1 MDIRHREAINKRKEK
16 NQNARDWSKNVRSL
30 LTLFEHQQLKSKKKR
45 EKEKGQIGNFRF
57 HKYAPSMKAAAWR
70 GNPLGSNTPT
80 SVVVPPIS
88 TTIMLFPDPSLL
100 FRSIPAKYDA
110 PLIEFVAPEEK
121 VLIGRRAA
129 SSAEV
134 SVPSFWSN

>member
-1 MDIRHREAINKRKEK
+1 MEWTSGIVKLSTKEKRKSECQRLGHK
-16 NQNARDWSKNVRSL
+16 RKKFT
-30 LTLFEHQQLKSKKKR
+30 LTSFEHQQLKRNKKAQRLGCNSK
-45 EKEKGQIGNFRF
+45 Q
-57 HKYAPSMKAAAWR
+57 KYAPSMKAAACR

-100 FRSIPAKYDA
+100 FRSIPARYDA

-121 VLIGRRAA
+121 VLTGRRAA

>member
-1 MDIRHREAINKRKEK
+1 MDIRHRETIKEKKRKD
-16 NQNARDWSKNVRSL
+16 QNARHWPTNVRSS
-30 LTLFEHQQLKSKKKR
+30 LTSFEHQQLKGKK
-45 EKEKGQIGNFRF
+45 KEKGQQGNFRF

-100 FRSIPAKYDA
+100 FRSIPARYDA